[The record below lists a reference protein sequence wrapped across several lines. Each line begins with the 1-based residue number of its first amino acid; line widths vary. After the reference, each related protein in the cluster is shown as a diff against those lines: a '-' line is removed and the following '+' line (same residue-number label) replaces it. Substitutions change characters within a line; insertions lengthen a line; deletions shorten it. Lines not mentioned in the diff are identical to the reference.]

1 MDNKN
6 NKVTINIDNKAV
18 STGKGETILQVAE
31 QNDIFIPSLCAHPEL
46 DLYGGCRICIV
57 EVDKMRGYPTACTT
71 RVEEGMVI
79 RTNTNALQE
88 MRKEV
93 LQLIL
98 SEHPSGC
105 LVCKEDCTEFT
116 GTMRKVG
123 ITTGCRWC
131 PQDRDCD
138 LQKVV
143 DYLAIEEVEFPV
155 SYREFPVETYDPFF
169 DRDYNLCIYCGRC
182 VRICGEH
189 RKSSVISLKQRGRFS
204 TIGPSFDKTHIESDC
219 EFCGACVSVC
229 PTGTMSEKNRKW
241 TGVPDSCH
249 KSFCPLCSINCEI
262 QVSTKKDRIV
272 GTLPPGDP
280 PKTGGE
286 LCVKGRF
293 CLAELVNHPDRVTEP
308 RYRFPQGEGIVSWDE
323 AISKAHEQLKSVE
336 GDRTAVYLSPGLTL
350 EEMAAAR
357 QFAEKVIGTPH
368 ITSSALT
375 GNMIS
380 FLSLAEKSVP
390 LQEVEKA
397 GAIVSFLL
405 DGNYNYAPVTLAV
418 KRAADKGIPY
428 YQVGWKRDTTSRFA
442 AGRIIPSPGKE
453 ASFFKEIVQTLQNQ
467 EGGSTPGVKELSEAI
482 KNSSSPL
489 FIVGPG
495 MLDLTAGDDI
505 LQSIKTMI
513 DVTGANVLATNPYGN
528 LIGLLSLV
536 NAQSHETVCGLIEE
550 GKIDLLYLVGDM
562 PFRERPPVKFILHQA
577 AFLPPEEISADLV
590 LPAAVWGEVSGTYVD
605 MNNTR
610 KKINAVT
617 EPSGKVFRHPEIFE
631 KIVNAGKKKSD
642 VSFAQQDLSK
652 LIPDRLALSTNPLTG
667 KDTSS
672 KTKAAKVTA
681 PDSTFPYLL
690 IQEKNPHTF
699 QGVSLSKMSGG
710 MKAIVPGDTIIINPR
725 DASGMELS
733 DVDAV
738 IVKSKANG
746 SGSEKTFPIRC
757 RRTVSPGYL
766 YLITSSDTFPF
777 KANPIPVQVRK
788 VAKEV

>member
-1 MDNKN
+1 MENIMDNKN

-18 STGKGETILQVAE
+18 STEKGETILQVAE

-57 EVDKMRGYPTACTT
+57 EVEKMRGYPTACTT

-79 RTNTNALQE
+79 RTNTNNLQE

-116 GTMRKVG
+116 GTMHKVG

-189 RKSSVISLKQRGRFS
+189 RKSSVISLKQRGGLS
-204 TIGPSFDKTHIESDC
+204 TIGPPFDKTHIESDC

-241 TGVPDSCH
+241 TGVPDSYH
-249 KSFCPLCSINCEI
+249 KSLCPLCSINCEI
-262 QVSTKKDRIV
+262 QVSSKKGQIV
-272 GTLPPGDP
+272 GTLPPGNP
-280 PKTGGE
+280 GKTGGE

-293 CLAELVNHPDRVTEP
+293 CLAELVNHPDRATEP
-308 RYRFPQGEGIVSWDE
+308 RYKFPQGEGIVSWDE

-397 GAIVSFLL
+397 DVIVSIFL

-453 ASFFKEIVQTLQNQ
+453 APFFKEIEQILQNRE
-467 EGGSTPGVKELSEAI
+467 EGSKP
-482 KNSSSPL
+482 PL

-513 DVTGANVLATNPYGN
+513 AVTGANVLATNPYGN

-536 NAQSHETVCGLIEE
+536 NAQSHETVHELIEA

-610 KKINAVT
+610 IKIEAVT
-617 EPSGKVFRHPEIFE
+617 DPSETVFRHPEIFE
-631 KIVNAGKKKSD
+631 KIVKAGKKELD
-642 VSFAQQDLSK
+642 ISFAQKDLSK
-652 LIPDRLALSTNPLTG
+652 LIPGKLALSANPSTG
-667 KDTSS
+667 KGTSS
-672 KTKAAKVTA
+672 KTKTAKITA
-681 PDSTFPYLL
+681 PDSMFPYLL

-699 QGVSLSKMSGG
+699 QGVSLSKVSEG
-710 MKAIVPGDTIIINPR
+710 MKAIVPEDTIIINPR

-733 DVDAV
+733 DGDAV

-757 RRTVSPGYL
+757 RGTVSPGYL

-777 KANPIPVQVRK
+777 KTNPIPVQVRE
-788 VAKEV
+788 VAKEASNEK